1 MNFFSNVSNKF
12 LTKSSSILL
21 FVVIFTI
28 FFVPFF
34 PIELH
39 KYFYG
44 ICFTLIFLLS
54 ALALSKDRSKVINIA
69 IAVIIIEWLSELLNL
84 SLLITVSTIANI
96 VFFDMIVVLFILQ
109 IARAKTVTPRVI
121 MESINGY
128 LMLGMSFSIL
138 IALVCVIDPNAFSFG
153 HLSET
158 IEPTISYVSNY
169 IYFGFVTLSTLGYGD
184 VVPLTPPARSLS
196 IFISITGQMYVA
208 IIIAALVSKY
218 LGQKNSNKLVLVLL
232 KNILRCFT
240 FF

>member
-1 MNFFSNVSNKF
+1 MNLFSDVSNKF

-54 ALALSKDRSKVINIA
+54 ALALSKNRSKVINIA
-69 IAVIIIEWLSELLNL
+69 IAVIIIEWLSEILNL

-109 IARAKTVTPRVI
+109 IARSKTVTPRVI

-128 LMLGMSFSIL
+128 LMLGLSFSIL
-138 IALVCVIDPNAFSFG
+138 IALVCIIDQNAFSFK
-153 HLSET
+153 HLTEQMDPS
-158 IEPTISYVSNY
+158 ISYVSNY
-169 IYFGFVTLSTLGYGD
+169 FYFGFVTLSTLGYGD
-184 VVPLTPPARSLS
+184 VVPLTPAAKSLA
-196 IFISITGQMYVA
+196 IFTGITGQMYVA

-218 LGQKNSNKLVLVLL
+218 LGQKNS
-232 KNILRCFT
+232 KN
-240 FF
+240 

>member
-12 LTKSSSILL
+12 LTTSNSGLL
-21 FVVIFTI
+21 LVIIFTI
-28 FFVPFF
+28 FFIPFF
-34 PIELH
+34 PIEIH

-84 SLLITVSTIANI
+84 SLLITVSSIVNI
-96 VFFDMIVVLFILQ
+96 VFFDLIVVLFILQ

-121 MESINGY
+121 MESITGY
-128 LMLGMSFSIL
+128 LLLGLSFSIL
-138 IALVCVIDPNAFSFG
+138 IALVCMIDPSAFSFK
-153 HLSET
+153 HLTDPMNPS
-158 IEPTISYVSNY
+158 INYVSNY

-184 VVPLTPPARSLS
+184 VVPITSAARSLS

-218 LGQKNSNKLVLVLL
+218 LGQKNSGIKD
-232 KNILRCFT
+232 
-240 FF
+240 